1 MKPIQIGIRNDLA
14 LAAFERAPAV
24 IERHIDG
31 ALARGAGEIAAEAR
45 RRAPKSLS
53 QLVGSITSGK
63 VDRLTYEARAGS
75 LHAAYVEHGTG
86 PAAGQPKYYPN
97 PDNLLMY
104 LMTTPAARGF
114 KNWSKSDLAD
124 RNLKNYQNSGGGLG
138 RLEQEMILVRRAQ
151 AFAWWIYQHGTKAQP
166 YMAPAVEVKRGACEV
181 YVRQAVDRGINE
193 VFGAGTVRYY

>member
-14 LAAFERAPAV
+14 LAAFELAPAV
-24 IERHIDG
+24 IERNIDA
-31 ALARGAGEIAAEAR
+31 ALARGAGEIAAEAK

-53 QLVGSITSGK
+53 QLVGSISSGK

-86 PAAGQPKYYPN
+86 PAAGLPKYYPN

-114 KNWSKSDLAD
+114 ERFKRSD
-124 RNLKNYQNSGGGLG
+124 RG